1 MHFQLSTRV
10 RKHLNSRSIE
20 VLEGLL
26 CDQGR
31 GTCILLSQDALHF
44 QLDLSILVVDYT
56 ADATLDIGRL
66 LQVLSL
72 FICQNVG
79 HSHLDELAV
88 YLCVLRL

>member
-1 MHFQLSTRV
+1 MHFQLSTCV
-10 RKHLNSRSIE
+10 WKHLDSRSIE

-31 GTCILLSQDALHF
+31 GSRIMLSQDALHF
-44 QLDLSILVVDYT
+44 QLDLSILVVNNT

-72 FICQNVG
+72 FVCQNVG
-79 HSHLDELAV
+79 HRHLDELAV
-88 YLCVLRL
+88 YLCILRL